1 MPVAFIVWGSLFPLA
16 TFRLREGGVPF
27 RRDAR
32 LHGDAG
38 AIVIST
44 RLEQS
49 APP

>member
-16 TFRLREGGVPF
+16 TFRLREDLVPS
-27 RRDAR
+27 RDEAR
-32 LHGDAG
+32 LQGDAG